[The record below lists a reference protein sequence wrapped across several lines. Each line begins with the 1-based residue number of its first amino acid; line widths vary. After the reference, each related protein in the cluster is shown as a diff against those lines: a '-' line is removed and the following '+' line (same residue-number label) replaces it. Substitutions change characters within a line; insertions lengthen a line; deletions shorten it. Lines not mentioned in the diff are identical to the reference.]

1 MCQIPNTN
9 QPFTDPLNR
18 VISRNRV
25 NRTAT
30 VVELLIILVTFAAVV
45 ALATIPAKRYE
56 KRTGKKLG
64 RGASAAMMSVVNELF
79 QPSAANAAIVLEEQ
93 KEQRTAIP
101 SGEDK
106 DFANKTITIV
116 LPENSHRK

>member
-1 MCQIPNTN
+1 ME
-9 QPFTDPLNR
+9 LA
-18 VISRNRV
+18 VIAMAFV
-25 NRTAT
+25 G
-30 VVELLIILVTFAAVV
+30 LV

-64 RGASAAMMSVVNELF
+64 RGSGAAMMSVVNELF

-116 LPENSHRK
+116 LPGNSHGK

>member
-1 MCQIPNTN
+1 ME
-9 QPFTDPLNR
+9 LV
-18 VISRNRV
+18 VIV
-25 NRTAT
+25 LAFVGI
-30 VVELLIILVTFAAVV
+30 VV
-45 ALATIPAKRYE
+45 LATIPAKRYE

-106 DFANKTITIV
+106 DFANKTLTNV
-116 LPENSHRK
+116 LPESSHRQ

>member
-1 MCQIPNTN
+1 M
-9 QPFTDPLNR
+9 
-18 VISRNRV
+18 
-25 NRTAT
+25 
-30 VVELLIILVTFAAVV
+30 ELVTILVAVSGIV

-106 DFANKTITIV
+106 DFAGKRITIV
-116 LPENSHRK
+116 LPEVDQSSIN